1 MTPPKLSLITPAA
14 SQISALRNLTEARI
28 ALGRTGAG
36 LPTRAAQNFL
46 LDHAHARQAVWSPL
60 DCDNLVTAVEAL
72 GFKTV
77 HAASDANDRAEYL
90 RRPDL
95 GRRLS
100 SSSYTALSALEE
112 ENEIAIV
119 VADGLSAKAVE
130 LNAVPVIAALKPMLL
145 ASGFSASSIVIA
157 TQARVA
163 LGDGI
168 GEALQAKAT
177 VMLIGERP
185 GLSAAD
191 SLGAYLTY
199 APKPGLADSS
209 RNCISN
215 IRDGGL
221 QPAEAAR
228 QIHDLLQ
235 RMMRQK
241 ASGIILEELAGG
253 DATISGPPETS

>member
-1 MTPPKLSLITPAA
+1 LTPKLSLITPAA
-14 SQISALRNLTEARI
+14 SQIAALRDLTEARI
-28 ALGRTGAG
+28 ALGRTGGG

-60 DCDNLVTAVEAL
+60 DSDHLVAEIQAL
-72 GFKTV
+72 GFKTMS
-77 HAASDANDRAEYL
+77 AASDANDRAEYL

-100 SSSYTALSALEE
+100 SASCRELSALHEKA
-112 ENEIAIV
+112 EIAIV

-130 LNAVPVIAALKPMLL
+130 LNAVPVIAALKPLLL
-145 ASGFSASSIVIA
+145 ASGFSTAIIVIA

-168 GEALQAKAT
+168 GEALGAKAT

-199 APKPGLADSS
+199 APQPGLADSS

-221 QPAEAAR
+221 KPAEAAV
-228 QIHDLLQ
+228 QIHGLLQ
-235 RMMRQK
+235 RMIRHK
-241 ASGIILEELAGG
+241 ASGIALEEKTENGLTVSSTA
-253 DATISGPPETS
+253 AIP